1 MGYYLYTT
9 KTSKR
14 TIENLHQAGISVTY
28 KSITRVLN
36 AVAASCELGIKQ
48 FRNQFPNYW
57 VSFDNMNFYA
67 KVRDERQ
74 YNQSQL
80 LHYTAG
86 YIAMNPKGRVTKMLT
101 NADVD
106 FSKAENLT
114 VMDLLPD
121 EKDLRRNENVFH
133 ACTYDI
139 IKRFFGEQMLRKTD
153 SGKSLN
159 PITPWEVY
167 QIPRQR
173 TNVFTLPTFNQNE
186 ALIIDIVEILQSIA
200 TEMGFDRER
209 LENCIVIYKGDYL
222 TV

>member
-1 MGYYLYTT
+1 
-9 KTSKR
+9 
-14 TIENLHQAGISVTY
+14 
-28 KSITRVLN
+28 
-36 AVAASCELGIKQ
+36 
-48 FRNQFPNYW
+48 
-57 VSFDNMNFYA
+57 
-67 KVRDERQ
+67 
-74 YNQSQL
+74 
-80 LHYTAG
+80 
-86 YIAMNPKGRVTKMLT
+86 MLT

-106 FSKAENLT
+106 FSKAENLI

-153 SGKSLN
+153 SSKALN

-186 ALIIDIVEILQSIA
+186 ALIVDIVEILQGIA
-200 TEMGFDRER
+200 TETGFDRER
-209 LENCIVIYKGDYL
+209 LENCIVMYKGDYL
-222 TV
+222 TARKIQCFIYLMSTLTSNSSVIELH